1 MNDDAAAGPGKIDLD
16 LYKLLKNESA
26 NYFDK
31 LQAIWLQKFVLVG
44 GVIAFLVTHYDKL
57 PETGQTLVIHAAV
70 LAVPVL
76 SALLDA
82 KILEFSLHTRAI
94 SRFIQTRLSNI
105 DIHADILVEWES
117 TAWGTAGSTEEKR
130 LVGLRSLVTALTA
143 IVPTML
149 ITILAA
155 IALGQLTQRQEL
167 WWSLGIVACVVY
179 AAILAVALRLM
190 WPKSRGP
197 SVVT

>member
-1 MNDDAAAGPGKIDLD
+1 MSDDAAASPDKIDFE
-16 LYKLLKNESA
+16 LYKLLKSESA

-44 GVIAFLVTHYDKL
+44 AVLAFLVTHYDKL
-57 PETGQTLVIHAAV
+57 PEAGQPLVIHAAV
-70 LAVPVL
+70 LAVPIL

-94 SRFIQTRLSNI
+94 SRFIATRLASV
-105 DIHADILVEWES
+105 DVRSDVLVEWES

-143 IVPTML
+143 VVPTML
-149 ITILAA
+149 ITMLAA

-167 WWSLGIVACVVY
+167 WWSLGIGACVAY
-179 AAILAVALRLM
+179 AAILALSLRLM
-190 WPKSRGP
+190 WPKSH
-197 SVVT
+197 SA